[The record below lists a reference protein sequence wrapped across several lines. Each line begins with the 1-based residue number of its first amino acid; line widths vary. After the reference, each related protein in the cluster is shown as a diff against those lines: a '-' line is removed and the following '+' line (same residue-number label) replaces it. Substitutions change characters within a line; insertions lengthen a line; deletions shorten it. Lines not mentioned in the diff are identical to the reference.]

1 MLEVMNILN
10 IPTRSFHILHT
21 HENISVPQNMYKYY
35 VPVIFLL
42 KNQQAQYNKGYL
54 KTIQKLFV

>member
-21 HENISVPQNMYKYY
+21 HENIMCTPKY
-35 VPVIFLL
+35 VQILCTSNFLL